1 MGVAAA
7 PTEPKATPI
16 APLVFKPKVE
26 VKAAP
31 VVPKVEKKKVEAK
44 KEEKK
49 VEEGATS
56 KEANPWKKVAAENQP
71 TVVTTAQNWPSLND
85 AKKEPNSGGET
96 KEKENEPK
104 KDQESISTTTATEK
118 KKKGKQVKPK
128 PLDIDIVGK
137 RNQGRGEKARP
148 RNGRNKDKEEKREEN
163 TVKETVKEKATSTTA
178 AAAPVTQQQQ
188 QQPTQQREA
197 KPKKANRGS
206 NGSGRGS
213 NGRNKQNTTQ
223 QQPSSYPVDVTQQPW
238 YPPYQAQVEQPQM
251 TQMEP
256 NHIILDDEA
265 LKKALV
271 LQIEY
276 YFSDANLQKDMWLR
290 KKLEPKTGC
299 LPLQTISSFKRVS
312 ELTMQHAD
320 KLAFIKSALAGS
332 KLVEVV
338 ELNNQHYLRTITQP
352 TKWVIG
358 EGESVPPDSIL
369 PASASSVELHQNAPV
384 VKKPVKTQQ
393 QQEQKQNEQKEVD
406 KEKWNPDAQ
415 VFVPSFL
422 KTKTPEPGQEAK
434 QEVDES
440 DDDSDEDKRWI
451 EVKKPPKSVT
461 PTTLNRP
468 VKDGELLIEKEA
480 SSASAQAGTDLF
492 AVASKPRPNSV
503 SESDHREELDFELDG
518 ERDDS
523 DHGGQVAYDTEDS
536 DDDSMIPDEELPNVV
551 LITKTPEQKPKTV
564 KAQLNDRTG
573 VWENRTK
580 FNQEQARI
588 INDGIYWMEQEI
600 WSKELE
606 AEGAG
611 TPHNKI
617 VSLAPDEFEKR
628 KAALANTPEPA
639 TKEEAAPPPGP
650 DAFTTPKQP
659 INSATPR
666 KTPRT
671 PGKSNAEAPRFFPLP
686 EKGAKS

>member
-1 MGVAAA
+1 MA
-7 PTEPKATPI
+7 
-16 APLVFKPKVE
+16 
-26 VKAAP
+26 
-31 VVPKVEKKKVEAK
+31 
-44 KEEKK
+44 
-49 VEEGATS
+49 
-56 KEANPWKKVAAENQP
+56 
-71 TVVTTAQNWPSLND
+71 
-85 AKKEPNSGGET
+85 SGGET

-148 RNGRNKDKEEKREEN
+148 RNGRNKDKEEKQEEN

-393 QQEQKQNEQKEVD
+393 QQQEQKKNEQKEVD

-573 VWENRTK
+573 VWENRTRAK
-580 FNQEQARI
+580 APKCGHFSVSGPFSCATTSTRKCMASSARRRWLTPRLVI
-588 INDGIYWMEQEI
+588 ATASNVCSGFTRMD
-600 WSKELE
+600 SK
-606 AEGAG
+606 
-611 TPHNKI
+611 
-617 VSLAPDEFEKR
+617 R
-628 KAALANTPEPA
+628 
-639 TKEEAAPPPGP
+639 
-650 DAFTTPKQP
+650 
-659 INSATPR
+659 NSAPKFT
-666 KTPRT
+666 KTSKATHWPIIATGSSTGSRSSGPFCGT
-671 PGKSNAEAPRFFPLP
+671 VVVGIRAFSPSCDKRSLSSKLSMTSEYYRPKNDC
-686 EKGAKS
+686 SSDVNV